1 MANLVSSRERP
12 LGLLDLPPQLLHS
25 PHVLP
30 QVLALLLLVQLDEV
44 VHNPLVEVFTSEMSV
59 SCRNRI
65 SNSIIRK
72 HSCGSFFISSKYDS
86 SEHCINIKNNTSL
99 NLTVGCD
106 DLKDTVVDGEE
117 GDIKGTTTHGS
128 RA

>member
-44 VHNPLVEVFTSEMSV
+44 VHNPLVEVFTSKMSV
-59 SCRNRI
+59 SCRDKKRDEI
-65 SNSIIRK
+65 MRK
-72 HSCGSFFISSKYDS
+72 Y
-86 SEHCINIKNNTSL
+86 
-99 NLTVGCD
+99 
-106 DLKDTVVDGEE
+106 
-117 GDIKGTTTHGS
+117 
-128 RA
+128 